1 MKKTKHGDYEKLIK
15 FPVWSN
21 YKVEVIFTEDLL
33 DSYFSRYGEAGLA
46 GNPLTDALHT
56 TQSGISQIFYA
67 PTAPARVISH
77 ESWHAIFAMFKW
89 AGVENY
95 DDETIA
101 YHLGWLIGEI
111 TEFQNTVF
119 EHLKS
124 RTKEEAPHERQNS
137 PGALAGL
144 QSLSA
149 HVRRIT
155 GQKREAGEAGPTSAQ
170 ADGCGDD

>member
-21 YKVEVIFTEDLL
+21 YKIEVIFTEALL
-33 DSYFSRYGEAGLA
+33 ASYYSRYGEAGVA

-56 TQSGISQIFYA
+56 TNSGISQIFYS

-77 ESWHAIFAMFKW
+77 EAWHAVFAMFKW

-111 TEFQNTVF
+111 IEFQNTVF
-119 EHLKS
+119 QFVKS
-124 RTKEEAPHERQNS
+124 SSRKQATHERQNS
-137 PGALAGL
+137 SRVMAGL
-144 QSLSA
+144 QGLPSHA
-149 HVRRIT
+149 GRAT
-155 GQKREAGEAGPTSAQ
+155 GQDREAGKAGPTSAQ
-170 ADGCGDD
+170 ADGCGND